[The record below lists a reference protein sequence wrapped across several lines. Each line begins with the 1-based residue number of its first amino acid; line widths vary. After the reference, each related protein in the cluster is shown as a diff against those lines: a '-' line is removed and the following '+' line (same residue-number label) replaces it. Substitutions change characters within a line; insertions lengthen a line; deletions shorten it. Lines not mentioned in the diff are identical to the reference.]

1 MARKPSDKN
10 TKAEIL
16 AAYEELNKEKA
27 AIESQLKQLSEAKP
41 PAIKDKLPL
50 ESWTTMNQGA
60 AAQEKMGNVIESLA
74 KLQLGFGG
82 AVSELSEKLTL
93 EASKLQEFR
102 SNVET
107 EVTQLQ
113 ELHALEIEEGML
125 DTLIQQYEES
135 AKEFG
140 EELSQSR
147 ETLEQQTL
155 EEKNAWFKEQE
166 ERKRLVKERNETL
179 NKTRQRD
186 EKEYKYELELQRK
199 LNQDEYDQ
207 NKKGLY
213 KEIEEFQQEKDKQW
227 AEREKAI
234 AEREKQYDEAKAKVE
249 AFPKELEAAIKKAK
263 EEGKGIAHHQT
274 KIKAD
279 LYAKDV
285 EVQKRLHDQKI
296 QSLDETIRNQEA
308 RIQSLSKQLD
318 FALKQVQDLAVK
330 AIEGASN
337 ASSFQS
343 LKEITLEQAKTLQK
357 TK

>member
-1 MARKPSDKN
+1 M
-10 TKAEIL
+10 
-16 AAYEELNKEKA
+16 
-27 AIESQLKQLSEAKP
+27 
-41 PAIKDKLPL
+41 
-50 ESWTTMNQGA
+50 
-60 AAQEKMGNVIESLA
+60 
-74 KLQLGFGG
+74 
-82 AVSELSEKLTL
+82 
-93 EASKLQEFR
+93 
-102 SNVET
+102 
-107 EVTQLQ
+107 
-113 ELHALEIEEGML
+113 
-125 DTLIQQYEES
+125 
-135 AKEFG
+135 
-140 EELSQSR
+140 
-147 ETLEQQTL
+147 

-166 ERKRLVKERNETL
+166 ERKCLVKERNETL

-263 EEGKGIAHHQT
+263 EEGKGIAHHQA

-285 EVQKRLHDQKI
+285 EVQKRLHEQKI